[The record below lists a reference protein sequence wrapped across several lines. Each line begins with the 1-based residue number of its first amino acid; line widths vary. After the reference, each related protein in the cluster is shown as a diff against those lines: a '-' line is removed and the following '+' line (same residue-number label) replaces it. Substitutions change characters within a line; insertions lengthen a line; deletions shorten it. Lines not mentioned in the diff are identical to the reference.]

1 MGLNRYLTLAIIFL
15 MGATLTYLH
24 QAIQGYAFVVSE
36 IFDAALHHEKIIIGF
51 LSVGIVILLFNFR
64 KRR

>member
-1 MGLNRYLTLAIIFL
+1 

-36 IFDAALHHEKIIIGF
+36 IFNAALHHEKFIVG
-51 LSVGIVILLFNFR
+51 LLLVGIVMLLWGLR
-64 KRR
+64 KWR